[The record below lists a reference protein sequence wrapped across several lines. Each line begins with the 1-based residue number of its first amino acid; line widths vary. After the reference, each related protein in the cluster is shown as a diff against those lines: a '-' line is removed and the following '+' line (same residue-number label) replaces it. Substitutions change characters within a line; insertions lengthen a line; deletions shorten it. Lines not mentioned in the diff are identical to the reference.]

1 MHGLPLHGLPLLS
14 DAIEFEVPTYAAS
27 RRFAAL
33 LRLTW
38 TTSVEELEDSTLIIV
53 ELGPEPM
60 SFARLLRL
68 VEEWVCEESLG
79 AIHFSV
85 DGRDYLLEA
94 GEFDWPVVDATA
106 AA

>member
-1 MHGLPLHGLPLLS
+1 MHGLPLLS
-14 DAIEFEVPTYAAS
+14 DAIEFEVPAFAAY
-27 RRFAAL
+27 RRFAAQ
-33 LRLTW
+33 LRLGW
-38 TTSVEELEDSTLIIV
+38 TTFVEELEDSTLIIV
-53 ELGPEPM
+53 ELGPEPT

-68 VEEWVCEESLG
+68 VEEWVCEECLG

-94 GEFDWPVVDATA
+94 GEFDWPVDATA